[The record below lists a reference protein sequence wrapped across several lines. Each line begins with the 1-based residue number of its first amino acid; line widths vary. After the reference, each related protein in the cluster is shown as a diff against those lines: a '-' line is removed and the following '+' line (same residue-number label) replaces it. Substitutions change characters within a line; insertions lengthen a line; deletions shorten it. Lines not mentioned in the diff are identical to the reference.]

1 MREVLDRV
9 PDTWTTD
16 VEVLRLGGS
25 AIEDHGDH
33 LVVRSPHNPGF
44 HWGNFVLVTDPHAV
58 DDADR
63 WIAAFDAE
71 FPDADHLA
79 IGLPAEPK
87 SGPWAAREAQ
97 VESELVLSTPDPPM
111 RQAAPFGY
119 AVGAFRTDEDWARAV
134 QLDLDEPSPT
144 GRTRDAS
151 FRTYLERLAA
161 TRAAMVQRGVAAFFG
176 ATEQATG
183 ALVARLG
190 IVLCGALDESAQVA
204 RFQHVGT
211 RPEHRGRGLA
221 GHLLAVAAEWAGV
234 HGADRWEIHV
244 DAGTPAHRLYSSLG
258 FAPHGTLWQVTREP
272 EA

>member
-79 IGLPAEPK
+79 IGLPVEPER
-87 SGPWAAREAQ
+87 GPWAARGAQ
-97 VESELVLSTPDPPM
+97 IEFELVMTASTPVPDG
-111 RQAAPFGY
+111 AAPAGY
-119 AVGAFRTDEDWARAV
+119 RIRPIETEQDWAAV
-134 QLDLDEPSPT
+134 VATDLADLGAEGADGEPISQ
-144 GRTRDAS
+144 GARL
-151 FRTYLERLAA
+151 FCERRAA
-161 TRAAMVQRGVAAFFG
+161 TRSALVERGVAAFVG
-176 ATEQATG
+176 AFDG
-183 ALVARLG
+183 DVLVAQLG
-190 IVLCGALDESAQVA
+190 IVLCGAVGDARQVA

-211 RPEHRGRGLA
+211 RQPHRGRGLA
-221 GHLLAVAAEWAGV
+221 SHLLGVAAHWAAAR
-234 HGADRWEIHV
+234 GADRWEIHV
-244 DAGTPAHRLYSSLG
+244 DAGTSAHRLYTSLG
-258 FAPHGTLWQVTREP
+258 FTPSGTSWQITRE
-272 EA
+272 